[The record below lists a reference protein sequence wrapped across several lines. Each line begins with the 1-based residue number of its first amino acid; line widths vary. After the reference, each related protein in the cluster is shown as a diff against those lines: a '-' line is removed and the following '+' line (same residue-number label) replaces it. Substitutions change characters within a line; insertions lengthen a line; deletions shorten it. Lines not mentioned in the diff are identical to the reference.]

1 VYRRSN
7 QIIDGISFHS
17 VSFLLEEETN
27 GRKREK
33 ENRMSLLRILLKKGE
48 CHVSFYLPVARVTT
62 TTQQQRRRASCLKF
76 LFFEK
81 EYLDSTPI
89 KSPNA
94 KG

>member
-7 QIIDGISFHS
+7 QIVDGISFHS
-17 VSFLLEEETN
+17 VPILLEEETN

-62 TTQQQRRRASCLKF
+62 TTTTETACITSEVF
-76 LFFEK
+76 IF
-81 EYLDSTPI
+81 
-89 KSPNA
+89 
-94 KG
+94 